1 MVSGKRSKNQ
11 IRRERQKQR
20 KLNDTSLQ
28 NAGTSNSSHEDDS
41 NEPQAIEKEPST
53 AHLEPPTQEIESDP
67 LFSQYQEVFSK
78 WGQSDSVYLNGSGQV
93 QIASHSSSSEDESE
107 PETIHKPAVKREKI
121 SLADLKA
128 ATRRPQVVE
137 WHDQD
142 ARDPVFLVSIK
153 SQPNIVQVPDHWSS
167 KRDYLA
173 NRRGFEKPPFQLPHY
188 IQETGIQEMRNGDA
202 DKTLKQLQRDRV
214 QPKMGRLDL
223 DYRKLH
229 RAFFEK
235 QSKPR
240 FFGFGDIYYEGRE
253 LSDVHS
259 DAIELIK
266 PGVVSKELRQA
277 LGILTSDRTPPPWLA
292 LMATVGKP
300 PAYKDLIIPG
310 VDAPYANSGYR
321 DTIEPPTMDYELW
334 GKLEEVDESEEEDEE
349 LNEQDSDDKEDGSEN
364 EAEDLPQIVTGAIPI
379 EESKLQIRPSATKQS
394 LFAAFDEPKV
404 SKDQLLYTVVDEAT
418 LSSGNKVLPSQ
429 KGYNLKS
436 NEKAEKEK
444 RPASEEVK
452 QRKKYKF

>member
-1 MVSGKRSKNQ
+1 MVSAKRSKNQ

-20 KLNDTSLQ
+20 KLNDKSLQ
-28 NAGTSNSSHEDDS
+28 DAGTLSPGLEKISSEPQS
-41 NEPQAIEKEPST
+41 NEEEPQPTHQEPL
-53 AHLEPPTQEIESDP
+53 AREIESDP

-78 WGQSDSVYLNGSGQV
+78 WGQGDSAALNGHGQV

-107 PETIHKPAVKREKI
+107 PETVHKPAVKREKI
-121 SLADLKA
+121 PLADLKA
-128 ATRRPQVVE
+128 GTRRPQVVE

-153 SQPNIVQVPDHWSS
+153 SQPNVVQVPDHWSS

-240 FFGFGDIYYEGRE
+240 LFGFGDIYYEGRE

-292 LMATVGKP
+292 LMATIGKP
-300 PAYKDLIIPG
+300 PAYKSLIIPG

-321 DTIEPPTMDYELW
+321 DTVEPPTTDYELW
-334 GKLEEVDESEEEDEE
+334 GKLEEVDESEEEEE
-349 LNEQDSDDKEDGSEN
+349 ETNEQESGDENAVSAN
-364 EAEDLPQIVTGAIPI
+364 EAEDLPQIVTGAFPI
-379 EESKLQIRPSATKQS
+379 EESKPQTQPSAS
-394 LFAAFDEPKV
+394 EEPVSEPKV
-404 SKDQLLYTVVDEAT
+404 SKEKLLYTVVDETT
-418 LSSGNKVLPSQ
+418 LSPGNKVLPSQ
-429 KGYNLKS
+429 KGYNLRG

-444 RPASEEVK
+444 LTTGEEVK

>member
-20 KLNDTSLQ
+20 KLNDFSLQ
-28 NAGTSNSSHEDDS
+28 NADTLKSSHQNNS
-41 NEPQAIEKEPST
+41 NEPKPIEKEPST
-53 AHLEPPTQEIESDP
+53 TLTQEVESDP

-78 WGQSDSVYLNGSGQV
+78 WGQSDSINQNGNGQL

-107 PETIHKPAVKREKI
+107 QETTHKPAVKREKI
-121 SLADLKA
+121 PLADLKA
-128 ATRRPQVVE
+128 GTRRPQVVE

-153 SQPNIVQVPDHWSS
+153 SQPNVVQVPDHWSS

-240 FFGFGDIYYEGRE
+240 LFGFGDIYYEGRE

-266 PGVVSKELRQA
+266 PGVVSNELRQA

-292 LMATVGKP
+292 LMATIGKP
-300 PAYKDLIIPG
+300 PAYKDLILPG
-310 VDAPYANSGYR
+310 VDVPYANSGYR
-321 DTIEPPTMDYELW
+321 DKVEPPTTDYELW
-334 GKLEEVDESEEEDEE
+334 GKLEEVDESEDEDEDEE
-349 LNEQDSDDKEDGSEN
+349 NNEQESGDEEAGSEN
-364 EAEDLPQIVTGAIPI
+364 EAEDLPQIVTSAIPI
-379 EESKLQIRPSATKQS
+379 EESKLQIRPASTKEPLFSATN
-394 LFAAFDEPKV
+394 EPKV
-404 SKDQLLYTVVDEAT
+404 SEDQLLYTVVDEAT

-429 KGYNLKS
+429 KGYNLRS
-436 NEKAEKEK
+436 NEKAKTEKN
-444 RPASEEVK
+444 PASEGVK

>member
-20 KLNDTSLQ
+20 KLNDTSSQ
-28 NAGTSNSSHEDDS
+28 NAGTLKSSHENNS
-41 NEPQAIEKEPST
+41 NEPKSIEKEPST
-53 AHLEPPTQEIESDP
+53 TLTQEIESDP

-78 WGQSDSVYLNGSGQV
+78 WGKSDRVTSNGNSQL
-93 QIASHSSSSEDESE
+93 QIASHSLSSEEESE

-121 SLADLKA
+121 PLADLKA
-128 ATRRPQVVE
+128 GTRRPQVVE

-153 SQPNIVQVPDHWSS
+153 SQPNVVQVPDHWSS

-202 DKTLKQLQRDRV
+202 DKTLKQSQRDRV

-240 FFGFGDIYYEGRE
+240 LFGFGDIYYEGRE

-259 DAIELIK
+259 DAIESIK

-277 LGILTSDRTPPPWLA
+277 LGISTSDRTPPPWLG
-292 LMATVGKP
+292 LMATIGKP
-300 PAYKDLIIPG
+300 PAYKDLILPG
-310 VDAPYANSGYR
+310 VDVPYANSGYR
-321 DTIEPPTMDYELW
+321 NTVEPPTTDYELW
-334 GKLEEVDESEEEDEE
+334 GKLEEVDESEEEEDEE
-349 LNEQDSDDKEDGSEN
+349 NNEQESGDEEAESEN
-364 EAEDLPQIVTGAIPI
+364 EAEDSPQIVTSAIPI
-379 EESKLQIRPSATKQS
+379 EESKSRIRPSTTKEPS
-394 LFAAFDEPKV
+394 FSVANEPKV
-404 SKDQLLYTVVDEAT
+404 SEDQSLYTVVDETT

-429 KGYNLKS
+429 KGYNLRS
-436 NEKAEKEK
+436 NDKAKTEKN
-444 RPASEEVK
+444 PASEEVK